1 MTGVFDAQAVLFD
14 LDGVLTDTA
23 AVHRRAWSALFTEFL
38 PRVAPEAAPYTDADY
53 FALVDGKARA
63 AGVRSVLGSRGVT
76 VPDGTSADPPEAQ
89 TVYGLGNRK
98 NIRFTEI
105 IGSDGVEVFAG
116 SLRLVD
122 ALDAAG
128 IPMAVVSSSRNAV
141 LVLGTAGLLDRFAV
155 VVDGVVAQD
164 EHLAGKPAPD
174 MFLTA
179 AQVLGVD
186 PVRTVV
192 IEDAVAGV
200 EAGRRGGFRV
210 IGVDRGIGAAA
221 LRAGGAD
228 VVVSDLADL
237 LEDRIERR
245 RSAASGNI

>member
-1 MTGVFDAQAVLFD
+1 MTRVFDAQAVLFD

-53 FALVDGKARA
+53 FELVDGKPRA
-63 AGVRSVLGSRGVT
+63 AGVRSVLVSRGVR
-76 VPDGTSADPPEAQ
+76 VPDGESEDPPDAQ

-98 NIRFTEI
+98 NICFTEI
-105 IGSDGVEVFAG
+105 IRGDGVEVFEG

-122 ALDAAG
+122 ELAAAG

-155 VVDGVVAQD
+155 VVDGVLAQD
-164 EHLAGKPAPD
+164 ERLAGKPAPD

-179 AQVLGVD
+179 ARVLGVD
-186 PVRTVV
+186 PARTVV
-192 IEDAVAGV
+192 IEDAVSGV
-200 EAGRRGGFRV
+200 EAGHRGGFWV
-210 IGVDRGIGAAA
+210 IGVDRGSGPSA
-221 LRAGGAD
+221 LRAAGAD
-228 VVVSDLADL
+228 IVVGDLAELVD
-237 LEDRIERR
+237 DPRR
-245 RSAASGNI
+245 GS

>member
-38 PRVAPEAAPYTDADY
+38 PAIAPDAAPYTDADY

-63 AGVRSVLGSRGVT
+63 AGVRSVLASRGVR
-76 VPDGTSADPPEAQ
+76 VPDGELDDPPGAQ
-89 TVYGLGNRK
+89 TVHGLGNRK
-98 NIRFTEI
+98 NVRFTEI
-105 IGSDGVEVFAG
+105 IRGDGVEVFDG

-122 ALDAAG
+122 ALAAAG
-128 IPMAVVSSSRNAV
+128 VPMAVVSSSRNAV
-141 LVLGTAGLLDRFAV
+141 LVLDTVGLLGRFAIV
-155 VVDGVVAQD
+155 IDGVVAHD
-164 EHLAGKPAPD
+164 ERLASKPAPD

-179 AQVLGVD
+179 ARGLGVD

-192 IEDAVAGV
+192 IEDAVSGV

-210 IGVDRGIGAAA
+210 IGVDRGTGASALWAA
-221 LRAGGAD
+221 GAD

-237 LEDRIERR
+237 LEDQRDRR
-245 RSAASGNI
+245 RSAVSGEI